1 MSVVLGIDVGGSTT
15 KIVGFNGRKKL
26 IGTLQVEAA
35 DQVTSLYGA
44 VGNFLHL
51 HSVPLKRV
59 KTVVL
64 TGVGASY
71 ISDRIYEIP
80 TNRVDEFKAI
90 GLGGLMLADLEQA
103 LVVSMGTGTA
113 FVRATKDEVVH
124 IGGSGVGGGTLLG
137 LSERL
142 FQENDIAAIEKLARS
157 GNLNNVDLTI
167 RDITNNNVIGSLPPE
182 LTASNLG
189 KIKHTATDADLAL
202 GLLNMIF
209 QTVGMLAVFAC
220 RNDAIKDV
228 VVTGAMTIFPQAR
241 DIFSFLEERYGVRY
255 VIPDNAIFATAIG
268 AAYPYLDA

>member
-1 MSVVLGIDVGGSTT
+1 MSVVLGIDVGVSTT
-15 KIVGFNGRKKL
+15 KIVGYNGGKKL
-26 IGTLQVEAA
+26 IGTLQVKAA

-51 HSVPLKRV
+51 YSVPLRRV

-71 ISDRIYEIP
+71 VSDRIYEIP
-80 TNRVDEFKAI
+80 TYRVDEFKAI
-90 GLGGLMLADLEQA
+90 GLGGLKLTDLEQA

-124 IGGSGVGGGTLLG
+124 IGGSGVGGGTLMG

-142 FQENDIAAIEKLARS
+142 FQENDIAAIAKLARN

-182 LTASNLG
+182 MTASNLG
-189 KIKHTATDADLAL
+189 RIRHTATAADLAL

-220 RNDAIKDV
+220 RNDTIKDV
-228 VVTGAMTIFPQAR
+228 VLTGAMTVFPQAR
-241 DIFSFLEERYGVRY
+241 EIFSFLEKRYGIRY
-255 VIPDNAIFATAIG
+255 LIPDNAIFATAIG
-268 AAYPYLDA
+268 AAYPYLDE

>member
-1 MSVVLGIDVGGSTT
+1 MAVVLGIDVGGSTT
-15 KIVGFNGRKKL
+15 KIVGYNGKKKL
-26 IGTLQVEAA
+26 IGTLQVKAA

-44 VGNFLHL
+44 VGNFLHV
-51 HSVPLKRV
+51 HSVPLQRV

-71 ISDRIYEIP
+71 VSDRVYEIP
-80 TNRVDEFKAI
+80 TYRVEEFKAI
-90 GLGGLMLADLEQA
+90 GLGGLMLANLEQA

-113 FVRATKDEVVH
+113 FVRATKDRVVH

-137 LSERL
+137 LSEKL

-167 RDITNNNVIGSLPPE
+167 QDITKNVIDSLPPE
-182 LTASNLG
+182 MTASNLG
-189 KIKHTATDADLAL
+189 RIKHTATDSDLAL

-220 RNDAIKDV
+220 RNDTIKDV
-228 VVTGAMTIFPQAR
+228 VVTGAMTVFPQAR
-241 DIFSFLEERYGVRY
+241 EIFSFLEQRYGIRY
-255 VIPDNAIFATAIG
+255 LIPDNAIYASAIG